1 MSTFEPKKLLVFSV
15 NGMLYYFPPL
25 VVLQGNVR
33 VFGKNVNK
41 TKVEVKIGVKFFLSR
56 AFQKFHII
64 IWSCMKL
71 EDVLEVFPML
81 MPKSFLDRFIFI
93 WGHEQ
98 CSKTFGE
105 ISPKSHYYLKDLKRV
120 YYACCGKD
128 YG

>member
-1 MSTFEPKKLLVFSV
+1 
-15 NGMLYYFPPL
+15 MLCYFPPL

-41 TKVEVKIGVKFFLSR
+41 TKVEVKVGVKKILNR

-81 MPKSFLDRFIFI
+81 MPKSFLYRFIFI
-93 WGHEQ
+93 SGLEQ
-98 CSKTFGE
+98 CSKMSGE
-105 ISPKSHYYLKDLKRV
+105 ISPGSHYYLKDLKHV
-120 YYACCGKD
+120 YYVCRGKE
-128 YG
+128 YGKED